1 MPPFTTLR
9 DFISA
14 LATGDTNI
22 TRVLE
27 RLAND
32 SILQADAEARASISS
47 PNGFQELPP
56 WFVTACIQRG
66 MSQEEVDHIAVW
78 PNLQKEVVRSQIATA
93 WGPPVQPIHF
103 SWELYE
109 GDDALS
115 EVRRDQDT
123 AHVRVV
129 FRSPR
134 KGVHL
139 DSHIRIG
146 EVKVDV

>member
-1 MPPFTTLR
+1 MPPYTTLR

-14 LATGDTNI
+14 LSTGSTNI

-27 RLAND
+27 DLAND
-32 SILQADAEARASISS
+32 GTLRADPAAGADINRQ
-47 PNGFQELPP
+47 NGFDRLPG
-56 WFVTACIQRG
+56 WFSTACVQRG
-66 MSQEEVDHIAVW
+66 MSQEEVDHIAAW
-78 PNLQKEVVRSQIATA
+78 PGPEKETVRSQIAAA
-93 WGPPVQPIHF
+93 WSQNSPIRF
-103 SWELYE
+103 SWELHE

-115 EVRRDQDT
+115 EVRRDQNQD
-123 AHVRVV
+123 VRVV

>member
-1 MPPFTTLR
+1 MPPYTTLR

-27 RLAND
+27 QLAND
-32 SILQADAEARASISS
+32 ATLRKDVNATASINK
-47 PNGFQELPP
+47 PNGFDDLPG
-56 WFVTACIQRG
+56 WFSTACVQRG
-66 MSQEEVDHIAVW
+66 MNEDEVNHIAAW
-78 PNLQKEVVRSQIATA
+78 PNPQKETVRSQIAAA
-93 WGPPVQPIHF
+93 WSQNRPIHF

-115 EVRRDQDT
+115 ELRRDPDSE
-123 AHVRVV
+123 VRIV

-139 DSHIRIG
+139 DSRIRIG
-146 EVKVDV
+146 EVRVDV

>member
-27 RLAND
+27 ELAND
-32 SILQADAEARASISS
+32 AGMKSAHQADMRVAGTFDPLPSWFTDACAQHNMS
-47 PNGFQELPP
+47 PEE
-56 WFVTACIQRG
+56 IQHL
-66 MSQEEVDHIAVW
+66 SVW
-78 PNLQKEVVRSQIATA
+78 PEQQRDSVRAQISEA
-93 WGPPVQPIHF
+93 WEQNRPIHF
-103 SWELYE
+103 SWELHE
-109 GDDALS
+109 GDNALS
-115 EVRRDQDT
+115 EVRRDQNTQD
-123 AHVRVV
+123 VRIV

-146 EVKVDV
+146 EVKVDL